1 MDIDYANVFALTV
14 YGKIGIKVWICK
26 GEILAKRD
34 LNPNFV
40 GGKSEVSD
48 RRERREMIEE
58 MTGVIMTEEIAEMI
72 EEVVAAVATGAEE
85 VVIEAVEVETEVVE
99 REDN

>member
-1 MDIDYANVFALTV
+1 
-14 YGKIGIKVWICK
+14 
-26 GEILAKRD
+26 
-34 LNPNFV
+34 
-40 GGKSEVSD
+40 
-48 RRERREMIEE
+48 MIEE

-85 VVIEAVEVETEVVE
+85 LVIEAVEAETEVVE